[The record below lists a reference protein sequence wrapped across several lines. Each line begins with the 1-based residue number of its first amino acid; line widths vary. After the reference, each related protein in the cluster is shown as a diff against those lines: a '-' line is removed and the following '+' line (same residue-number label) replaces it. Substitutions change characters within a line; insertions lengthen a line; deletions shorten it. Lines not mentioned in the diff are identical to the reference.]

1 MCCWTLAH
9 LLRSGLVYQFVVFAN
24 FTCATYL
31 SAFEAP
37 CCSHTDIYIGHWN
50 RCHTSLLFYSCNFVL
65 LAVSTLAPQRVA
77 VFGSFVVFA
86 NFTCA
91 TYLSVFEAPC
101 FSHADIYIGH
111 WNCCHTSLLFFLRF
125 GGSQLLFHLARRQI
139 KRAGLSRYTSLSD
152 LHQKNDGR
160 TCFGA
165 RGVVTLSRAG
175 APSRRGW
182 GGFCAQRGP

>member
-1 MCCWTLAH
+1 MLRCCASECESIHIIMCCWTLAH
-9 LLRSGLVYQFVVFAN
+9 LLRSGLVYQ
-24 FTCATYL
+24 
-31 SAFEAP
+31 
-37 CCSHTDIYIGHWN
+37 
-50 RCHTSLLFYSCNFVL
+50 
-65 LAVSTLAPQRVA
+65 
-77 VFGSFVVFA
+77 FVVFA

-165 RGVVTLSRAG
+165 RGVVTSSRAG

-182 GGFCAQRGP
+182 GGFVPKEGPDSRMCAQGAR